1 MRTEVEQYLKFI
13 YEDGSAEIILD
24 AFFPAPVRQ
33 LDRLLKLSEED
44 PDPEDIRRQMQ
55 DFCREKRESL
65 QKKLPELRAL
75 ARGSGISARAAAQV
89 LKKTSEE
96 IRKRREARE
105 MILGPA
111 AKKKADEQLKVWTDL
126 YDSQKRTL
134 RSAKD
139 YASACDG
146 SVRKAARDID
156 ALANNE
162 ERIKSWGTRK
172 K

>member
-1 MRTEVEQYLKFI
+1 MEQYLKFT

-24 AFFPAPVRQ
+24 AFFPAPLRQ
-33 LDRLLKLSEED
+33 LDRLLKLTEENT
-44 PDPEDIRRQMQ
+44 DPEDVRKQMR
-55 DFCREKRESL
+55 DFCREKREDL

-96 IRKRREARE
+96 IRKRREERKKL
-105 MILGPA
+105 IGPA
-111 AKKKADEQLKVWTDL
+111 ERKKADEQLKVWTDL

-146 SVRKAARDID
+146 SVRKAVKDIGTLQKN
-156 ALANNE
+156 A
-162 ERIKSWGTRK
+162 ERIETWGTRK

>member
-1 MRTEVEQYLKFI
+1 MEQYLKLT

-24 AFFPAPVRQ
+24 AFFPAPLRQ
-33 LDRLLKLSEED
+33 LNRLLKLAEED
-44 PDPEDIRRQMQ
+44 MDPENVREQMR
-55 DFCREKRESL
+55 DFCCEKREAL

-96 IRKRREARE
+96 IQKRREERKKL
-105 MILGPA
+105 IGPA
-111 AKKKADEQLKVWTDL
+111 ERKKADEQLKVWTDL

-134 RSAKD
+134 QSARD

-146 SVRKAARDID
+146 SVRKAVRDIETLEKN
-156 ALANNE
+156 A
-162 ERIKSWGTRK
+162 ERIASWGKPRR
-172 K
+172 

>member
-1 MRTEVEQYLKFI
+1 MNEYLKFT

-33 LDRLLKLSEED
+33 LDRLLKLTEENT
-44 PDPEDIRRQMQ
+44 DPEDVRKQMR
-55 DFCREKRESL
+55 DFCREKREDL
-65 QKKLPELRAL
+65 QKKLPELRA
-75 ARGSGISARAAAQV
+75 ASRAAGISARAAAQV
-89 LKKTSEE
+89 LKKTSKE
-96 IRKRREARE
+96 IRKRREKRKKL
-105 MILGPA
+105 IGPA
-111 AKKKADEQLKVWTDL
+111 ERKKADEQLKVWADL

-146 SVRKAARDID
+146 GVRKAVRDID

-162 ERIKSWGTRK
+162 ERIKSWGKPRR
-172 K
+172 

>member
-1 MRTEVEQYLKFI
+1 MEQYLKFT

-33 LDRLLKLSEED
+33 LDRLLKLTEENT
-44 PDPEDIRRQMQ
+44 DPEDVRKQMQ
-55 DFCREKRESL
+55 NFCREKRESL

-96 IRKRREARE
+96 IQKRREVRKKL
-105 MILGPA
+105 IGPA
-111 AKKKADEQLKVWTDL
+111 ERKKADEQLKVWTDL

-146 SVRKAARDID
+146 SVRKAVRDID

-162 ERIKSWGTRK
+162 ERIKSWATRK

>member
-1 MRTEVEQYLKFI
+1 MEQYLKFT

-24 AFFPAPVRQ
+24 AFFPSPVRQ
-33 LDRLLKLSEED
+33 LDRLLKLTEEN
-44 PDPEDIRRQMQ
+44 PDPEGVRKQMQ
-55 DFCREKRESL
+55 DFCREKREDL

-96 IRKRREARE
+96 IQKRREVRKKL
-105 MILGPA
+105 IGPA
-111 AKKKADEQLKVWTDL
+111 EKKKADEQLKVWTDL
-126 YDSQKRTL
+126 YESQKRTL

-146 SVRKAARDID
+146 SVRKAVRAID

-162 ERIKSWGTRK
+162 ERIKSWATRK

>member
-1 MRTEVEQYLKFI
+1 MEQYLKFT

-24 AFFPAPVRQ
+24 AFFPSPVRQ
-33 LDRLLKLSEED
+33 LDRLLKLTEENT
-44 PDPEDIRRQMQ
+44 DPEDVRKQMQ
-55 DFCREKRESL
+55 NFCREKRESL
-65 QKKLPELRAL
+65 QKKLQELRAL

-96 IRKRREARE
+96 IQKRREVRKKL
-105 MILGPA
+105 IGPA
-111 AKKKADEQLKVWTDL
+111 ERKKADEQLKVWTDL

-162 ERIKSWGTRK
+162 ERIKSWATRK

>member
-1 MRTEVEQYLKFI
+1 MDKYLKFT

-24 AFFPAPVRQ
+24 AFFPSPVRQ
-33 LDRLLKLSEED
+33 LDRLLKLTEENT
-44 PDPEDIRRQMQ
+44 DPEDVRKQMQ
-55 DFCREKRESL
+55 DFCREKREDL

-89 LKKTSEE
+89 LKKTWEE
-96 IRKRREARE
+96 IRKRREVRKKL
-105 MILGPA
+105 IGPA
-111 AKKKADEQLKVWTDL
+111 ERKKADEQLKVWTDL
-126 YDSQKRTL
+126 YESQKRTL

-162 ERIKSWGTRK
+162 ERIKSWATRK

>member
-1 MRTEVEQYLKFI
+1 MEQYLKFT

-24 AFFPAPVRQ
+24 AFFPSPVRQ
-33 LDRLLKLSEED
+33 LDRLLKLTEEN
-44 PDPEDIRRQMQ
+44 PDPEDVRKQMQ
-55 DFCREKRESL
+55 DFCREKREDL

-89 LKKTSEE
+89 LKKTAEE
-96 IRKRREARE
+96 IRKRREERKKL
-105 MILGPA
+105 IGPA
-111 AKKKADEQLKVWTDL
+111 ERKKADEQLKVWTDL

-139 YASACDG
+139 YAAACNG
-146 SVRKAARDID
+146 SVRKAVKGID
-156 ALANNE
+156 ALASNE
-162 ERIKSWGTRK
+162 ERIRTWATRK

>member
-1 MRTEVEQYLKFI
+1 MEQYLRFN

-24 AFFPAPVRQ
+24 AFFPAPLWR
-33 LDRLLKLSEED
+33 LDRLLKLTEED
-44 PDPEDIRRQMQ
+44 PDPEGIRKQMR
-55 DFCREKRESL
+55 DFCLEKRAAL

-89 LKKTSEE
+89 LKKTYEE
-96 IRKRREARE
+96 IRKRCEERKKL
-105 MILGPA
+105 IGPA
-111 AKKKADEQLKVWTDL
+111 ERKKADEQLKVWTDL

-146 SVRKAARDID
+146 SVRKAARDIEV
-156 ALANNE
+156 LGKNE
-162 ERIKSWGTRK
+162 ERIKSWAARK

>member
-1 MRTEVEQYLKFI
+1 MEQYLKFT

-24 AFFPAPVRQ
+24 AFFPSPVRQ
-33 LDRLLKLSEED
+33 LDRLLKLTEEN
-44 PDPEDIRRQMQ
+44 PDPEDVRKQMQ
-55 DFCREKRESL
+55 DFCREKREDL

-75 ARGSGISARAAAQV
+75 ARGAGISARAAAQV

-96 IRKRREARE
+96 IQKRREERKKL
-105 MILGPA
+105 IGPVE
-111 AKKKADEQLKVWTDL
+111 KKKADEQLKVWTDL

-162 ERIKSWGTRK
+162 ERIKSWATRK

>member
-1 MRTEVEQYLKFI
+1 MEQYLKFT

-24 AFFPAPVRQ
+24 AFFPSPVRQ
-33 LDRLLKLSEED
+33 LDRLLKLTEENT
-44 PDPEDIRRQMQ
+44 DPEDVRKQMQ

-96 IRKRREARE
+96 IQKRREVRKKL
-105 MILGPA
+105 IGPA
-111 AKKKADEQLKVWTDL
+111 ERKKADEQLKVWTDL

-139 YASACDG
+139 YAYACDG
-146 SVRKAARDID
+146 SVRKAVRDID

-162 ERIKSWGTRK
+162 ERIKSWATRK

>member
-1 MRTEVEQYLKFI
+1 MDKYLKLT

-24 AFFPAPVRQ
+24 AFFPSPVRQ

-44 PDPEDIRRQMQ
+44 PDPEGVREQMR
-55 DFCREKRESL
+55 DFCREKREDL

-75 ARGSGISARAAAQV
+75 ARGSGISARTAAQV

-96 IRKRREARE
+96 IQKRREERKKL
-105 MILGPA
+105 IGPA
-111 AKKKADEQLKVWTDL
+111 EKKKADEQLKVWTDL
-126 YDSQKRTL
+126 YESQKRTL

>member
-1 MRTEVEQYLKFI
+1 MEQYLKFT

-24 AFFPAPVRQ
+24 AFFPSPVRQ
-33 LDRLLKLSEED
+33 LDRLLKLTEENT
-44 PDPEDIRRQMQ
+44 DPEDVRKQMQ
-55 DFCREKRESL
+55 NFCREKRESL

-96 IRKRREARE
+96 IQKRREERKKL
-105 MILGPA
+105 IGPA
-111 AKKKADEQLKVWTDL
+111 EKKKADEQLKVWTDL
-126 YDSQKRTL
+126 YESQKRTL

-146 SVRKAARDID
+146 SVRKAVRDID

-162 ERIKSWGTRK
+162 ERIKSWATRK

>member
-1 MRTEVEQYLKFI
+1 METYLKFT

-24 AFFPAPVRQ
+24 AFFPAPVRS
-33 LDRLLKLSEED
+33 LDRLLKLTEENT
-44 PDPEDIRRQMQ
+44 DPEDVRKQMQ
-55 DFCREKRESL
+55 DFCREKREAL

-75 ARGSGISARAAAQV
+75 ARGSGISARAAALV

-96 IRKRREARE
+96 IRKRREERKK
-105 MILGPA
+105 MVGPA
-111 AKKKADEQLKVWTDL
+111 EKKKADEQLKVWMEL

-146 SVRKAARDID
+146 SVRKAARDIETLEKN
-156 ALANNE
+156 A
-162 ERIKSWGTRK
+162 ERIASWATRK

>member
-1 MRTEVEQYLKFI
+1 MEQYLKLT

-24 AFFPAPVRQ
+24 AFFPSPVRQ
-33 LDRLLKLSEED
+33 LDRLLKLAEED
-44 PDPEDIRRQMQ
+44 PDPEGARRQMQ
-55 DFCREKRESL
+55 DFCREKREDL

-89 LKKTSEE
+89 LNKTAEE
-96 IRKRREARE
+96 IRKRREERKKL
-105 MILGPA
+105 IGPA

-162 ERIKSWGTRK
+162 ERIKSWATRK